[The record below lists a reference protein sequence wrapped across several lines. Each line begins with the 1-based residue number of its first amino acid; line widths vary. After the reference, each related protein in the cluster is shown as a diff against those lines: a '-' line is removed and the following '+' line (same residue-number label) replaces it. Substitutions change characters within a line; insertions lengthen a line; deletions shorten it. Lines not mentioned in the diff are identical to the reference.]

1 LELLDMRDLL
11 PRVEAL
17 WTGTG
22 TVQYGMAAVELE
34 LIIYG
39 FQSLFGI
46 FITAVTYPPVFTT
59 MH

>member
-1 LELLDMRDLL
+1 MRDLL